1 METSIRRATK
11 EDMGSVLRLIN
22 ELAAHEK
29 KPNAVI
35 LTEEQLKKDGFG
47 DQKMFTCFLAEAD
60 DQVVG
65 MALVYYR
72 YSTWKGKTVHLED
85 LIVNENYRGKGIGM
99 LLYKQVMRFALDQGV
114 KRVEWVVGDYN
125 TNALEFYKSTGAS
138 IMTEWN
144 TVQFDEKSIKNFL
157 AK

>member
-114 KRVEWVVGDYN
+114 KRVECVVGDYN

>member
-99 LLYKQVMRFALDQGV
+99 LLYKQVMQIGRAHV
-114 KRVEWVVGDYN
+114 
-125 TNALEFYKSTGAS
+125 
-138 IMTEWN
+138 
-144 TVQFDEKSIKNFL
+144 
-157 AK
+157 